1 MTVGKVCMF
10 SNWKIN
16 IPYMNVCMYS
26 SLHLLNKK
34 ISLKIYTLWVC
45 RRFDA
50 ETHAVVVVAGA
61 FDNINKRNRYSTGG
75 SCLQLEVCAAYLTVL
90 CHWIKFPSASR
101 GATHTPSN
109 SMATWRETKTS
120 SFSQVVLIFSPS
132 RCMQV
137 LILGTGLAY
146 SSRLR
151 TCSSEYYT
159 IYCCSYL
166 TDLLLSSLIVFFFFF
181 VTVSAFCCCCVIAN
195 IVTLP
200 FYWHFLVYVVL
211 GVTVAV
217 VMISKDFYC
226 SAQSGII
233 SVLLHLHEDCNVL
246 FVYFCCFANLS
257 TAGIGNKSGFG

>member
-109 SMATWRETKTS
+109 NMATWRETKTS
-120 SFSQVVLIFSPS
+120 SFSQVVSLLIFSPS

-181 VTVSAFCCCCVIAN
+181 CYCFCI
-195 IVTLP
+195 L
-200 FYWHFLVYVVL
+200 LL
-211 GVTVAV
+211 LR
-217 VMISKDFYC
+217 YC
-226 SAQSGII
+226 
-233 SVLLHLHEDCNVL
+233 
-246 FVYFCCFANLS
+246 
-257 TAGIGNKSGFG
+257 